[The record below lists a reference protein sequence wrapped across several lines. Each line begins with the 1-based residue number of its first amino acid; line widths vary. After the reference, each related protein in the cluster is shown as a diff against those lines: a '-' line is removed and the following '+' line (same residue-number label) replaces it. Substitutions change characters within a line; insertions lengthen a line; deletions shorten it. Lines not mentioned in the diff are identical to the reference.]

1 MPQGVTGEIIAD
13 SLENSW
19 AELHPEYDNLEA
31 AKFDEGKEQEGPVPL
46 AAMVRGDFAAALGVP
61 SATDTP
67 PGSLVVFGDSNFA
80 TDRTYGR
87 SYGIN
92 LLSNAI
98 NFLTRDT
105 EMISIPPKTREDA
118 PYIRMTGSRWAQL
131 LLVSLVGIPGV
142 LFVIGLAVYLRKR
155 NRSIFFWQFLL
166 SWGAPIS
173 SPPASGSAPRKR
185 RSFPV
190 ASFPRSPRR

>member
-13 SLENSW
+13 SLEKSW
-19 AELHPEYDNLEA
+19 AERQPENNTLEA
-31 AKFDEGKEQEGPVPL
+31 AKCEEGKEQEGPIPL

-105 EMISIPPKTREDA
+105 EMISIPPKTRKDA
-118 PYIRMTGSRWAQL
+118 PYVRMTGARWAQL
-131 LLVSLVGIPGV
+131 LLVSLVGVPGA
-142 LFVIGLAVYLRKR
+142 LFIVGLAVYLRR
-155 NRSIFFWQFLL
+155 
-166 SWGAPIS
+166 
-173 SPPASGSAPRKR
+173 RKNG
-185 RSFPV
+185 
-190 ASFPRSPRR
+190 